1 MPIQATKAGTACF
14 LVFGFW
20 ILDSGFRILYFT
32 TLHLNDSARRTRGLH
47 GSWDAQTVPARM
59 RASNPF
65 MPSGWAKTRRSG
77 CRGGGRPTRGL
88 SSNPFMPS
96 GRAWRQEPSYD
107 GYHYGDTP

>member
-20 ILDSGFRILYFT
+20 ILDSGFC
-32 TLHLNDSARRTRGLH
+32 TLRHSNLTNQPAGQEGCTAPGTSRR
-47 GSWDAQTVPARM
+47 WPARV